1 MQIIKNLG
9 QTKYVSLP
17 FDKQNILSINK
28 INNDLQIK
36 LNNGKVVTVED
47 YFDTPRHL
55 LLNPQQGKSIQLL
68 EIDPTSGNIIGTK
81 TLESAEA
88 SELLGSDLS
97 VLSSQTSE
105 SVALLNGLNAAE
117 TMGEA
122 SVLSTGVI
130 GSTVL
135 GLGATLGAFSFI
147 DNDSKTE
154 VLKAEEPKAE
164 EPKVEEPKVEE
175 PKAEEPKAE
184 EPKVEE
190 PKVEEPKAE
199 EPKVEEPKAEE
210 PKVEEPKAEESK
222 AEEPK
227 AEEPKAEEPKV
238 EEPKA
243 EEPKVEE
250 PKAEEPKV
258 EEPKVEEPKA
268 EEPKVEEPKA
278 EEPKVEE
285 PKVEEPKAEESKVE
299 DKIEDKA
306 EESQVKNTTIITAKD
321 TDNDGD
327 LDTTIVTEKDS
338 NDHITKIIKAIDEN
352 IGDKY
357 SVETQTKENG
367 KKSLTESITIIETK
381 DDNSTVSVKKV
392 DTTGDG
398 QLDTAIVTEKD
409 SSGQVIKTV
418 EAIDVD
424 LDGKAEKIIETV
436 VNDDGKSISTVKI
449 DSNDDGTVDHIRK
462 YDSDDPQVRES
473 VTDFDEN
480 DAIKDLDPLP
490 RSATKTITNKDG
502 STVTIRKTDTS
513 YYQDDRLDTTVI
525 TEKDVKGQVTKIT
538 EIFDE
543 ELDGEPELIKETVIN
558 DDGSKETTTLV
569 TEHIN
574 GYHIE
579 TLTKDNGNA
588 VTSTVTTTKHTKGEV
603 IGTLTDTFAPVIKE
617 LNNTNDP
624 RIIIRKTDSTHNG
637 VLDTAILLEESENG
651 QLIKK
656 IKKVDTDLDGKT
668 ELHIESSTNYNG
680 VIERDYIDD
689 NYIAGSVKYREKVL
703 DPEGLRRT
711 ATEIISC
718 PIYVGPEVP
727 DTENVVTHNDGST
740 TTTQRIDS
748 HHLRDGVLDTTIV
761 TEKDSNGNITKVTET
776 FDKEQDGTVESIK
789 ETIVNSDGSRS
800 SKTITNEKLGDK
812 YSIETTHIEEK
823 GKSSTESISITKA
836 NDDKSTVTVKK
847 VDTTGDHQLD
857 TTIVTEKDANGEII
871 KTIEAIDID
880 LDGKAEK
887 ITETVINDDGAL
899 ITIETID
906 SNDDGTPE
914 VKNTHYPPDA
924 SGKQITAVEDFAGVI
939 EDAEPLKKVTNTITN
954 DDGST
959 TTITKQASKHLYDDR
974 HTDNLDTT
982 IITEKDTN
990 GKVTKITETFDQN
1003 LDGEAEL
1010 TKVTVVN
1017 PDNSET
1023 VVKLVTEHI
1032 NGFHIETLTEDNGHS
1047 VTSTVTMTEHQEN
1060 ETVGILTDILIPMT
1074 VNSKII
1080 CEYPREVI
1088 YDKATEVVEDS
1099 KEPSVEKSQ
1108 ELNVEYRELFSTPP
1122 DLILVDDM
1130 PEVIEKTTNI
1140 YDTTTNYSLIIDPD
1154 ITSVI

>member
-117 TMGEA
+117 TMGET

-130 GSTVL
+130 GSTV
-135 GLGATLGAFSFI
+135 LGATLGAFSFI

-175 PKAEEPKAE
+175 PKAEEPKVE

-190 PKVEEPKAE
+190 PKV
-199 EPKVEEPKAEE
+199 
-210 PKVEEPKAEESK
+210 
-222 AEEPK
+222 
-227 AEEPKAEEPKV
+227 
-238 EEPKA
+238 

-278 EEPKVEE
+278 EEPKAEEPKAEEPKAEEPKVEEPKVEEPKVEESKVEE

-436 VNDDGKSISTVKI
+436 VNDDGKSISMVKI

-617 LNNTNDP
+617 LNNDNTNDP

-689 NYIAGSVKYREKVL
+689 NYIAGSVKYREQEL
-703 DPEGLRRT
+703 NPEGLSM
-711 ATEIISC
+711 ATEITSC
-718 PIYVGPEVP
+718 PIYVGPEIP

-1047 VTSTVTMTEHQEN
+1047 VTSIVTLTEHQEN